1 MVRIRKRYWRT
12 IVERKGSAP
21 RSIGTKMLIME
32 DGRCVDTIGG
42 GCIEAAIVSKAL
54 LILRGCAKAPQ
65 IVHVDMTGED
75 AEEEG
80 MVCGGKVKDIV
91 GGSLKIYEG
100 SVWKNNRLYENF
112 HYGSV

>member
-1 MVRIRKRYWRT
+1 MRIRKDIGDDSRTKRKCAKKYWNEDVDNGRRT
-12 IVERKGSAP
+12 MCRHYW
-21 RSIGTKMLIME
+21 
-32 DGRCVDTIGG
+32 G

-80 MVCGGKVKDIV
+80 MVCGGKVKV
-91 GGSLKIYEG
+91 LLEE
-100 SVWKNNRLYENF
+100 V
-112 HYGSV
+112 